1 MLISTLLEGK
11 PHNLRAVACRS
22 LTAPPF
28 LLGLRLSGCCGLRT
42 GPLATGS
49 VELSQTLVKGFR
61 GTCPHLLFYLPFSGS
76 LGKDFPT
83 RGRPCVFVCIKGFS
97 FLSVLSLFRF
107 CSAWFALELG
117 IPSPALIFQK
127 YVGPSTQKMFT
138 GKDCK
143 ILQRQE
149 WGGFSEL

>member
-1 MLISTLLEGK
+1 M
-11 PHNLRAVACRS
+11 PQPNRS
-22 LTAPPF
+22 SLPVRTAP
-28 LLGLRLSGCCGLRT
+28 LRVLWTQDRAPGDRVRGT
-42 GPLATGS
+42 VTD
-49 VELSQTLVKGFR
+49 LSQRVPG
-61 GTCPHLLFYLPFSGS
+61 YLSAPLILPPIFWLPWQRLPYS
-76 LGKDFPT
+76 
-83 RGRPCVFVCIKGFS
+83 RPPVCFVCIKGFS